1 MFDKKTHLESLTRE
15 NAKLAEM
22 GKKCVQH
29 INNAYHPNVVL
40 VIKSL
45 SLDGHIISAH
55 ASFNIVNIEDDC
67 DIPKQPMLFEWLYI
81 TPAITACVVSLINSA
96 FLVWMCLRQRNAQI
110 LVQNNN

>member
-1 MFDKKTHLESLTRE
+1 MDYKQLEDFLSRE
-15 NAKLAEM
+15 NAKLGEM
-22 GKKCVQH
+22 GKKLCPN
-29 INNAYHPNVVL
+29 INNAYHPNVVP
-40 VIKSL
+40 VKKSL